1 MKRFA
6 AIGIALMMAAACG
19 SDSPT
24 TPSNNTGPI
33 VFTAQLSAANE
44 VPPIANADANARGSA
59 TITFNV
65 SRDPATGGVNGG
77 GTVNFSAPVTAF
89 PAGTQLRAA
98 HIHTGASG
106 IPGGVLIDTGLS
118 AANAITVDANG
129 AATVTFNNIN
139 ISQGDAT
146 NIVANP
152 AGFYFN
158 IHSALNP
165 GGAVRGQLV
174 KQ

>member
-6 AIGIALMMAAACG
+6 AIGTALMLAAACG

-24 TPSNNTGPI
+24 TPTNNTGPI
-33 VFTAQLSAANE
+33 VFTAQLSAQNE
-44 VPPIANADANARGSA
+44 VPPITNADSNARGTA

-77 GTVNFSAPVTAF
+77 GTVNFSAQVSNF
-89 PAGTQLRAA
+89 PGGTPINLA

-106 IPGGVLIDTGLS
+106 IAGPVFIDTLLR
-118 AANAITVDANG
+118 AASPIVLDGSGNG
-129 AATVTFNNIN
+129 TLTINNIK

-146 NIVANP
+146 IIVGNP
-152 AGFYFN
+152 AGYYFN
-158 IHSALNP
+158 MHSGINP